1 MNSKEYLIE
10 MHRDYLTKNEISEYK
25 KLMQKKYRLEK
36 GIYIIEGKHLVEE
49 ALKAKIVQ
57 TIISTEKF
65 FDFDETLL
73 CYESEIK
80 KLSTTTNPQNIIA
93 ICRMTE
99 NKKIGN
105 NILFLNKIND
115 PGNLGTLIRTAK
127 AFGYDDIVIE
137 GVDIYNPKVLRSAQ
151 GATFSSNC
159 INIKDSVK
167 WLKDYKQ
174 KGYKIYGALLDK
186 NSKEFDKV
194 EKFEKNI
201 IILGN
206 EATGIEFQ
214 IEKLV
219 DDKIYIPIKYESL
232 NVAVAGGIILNYFKK
247 II

>member
-1 MNSKEYLIE
+1 MNNKEYLIE
-10 MHRDYLTKNEISEYK
+10 IHRDFLTKNEIIEYK

-49 ALKAKIVQ
+49 ALKAKIVE

-65 FDFDETLL
+65 FDFPDTLF
-73 CYESEIK
+73 CRESEIK
-80 KLSTTTNPQNIIA
+80 KLSTTTTPQNVIA
-93 ICRMTE
+93 ICKMI
-99 NKKIGN
+99 KPKDVGS

-127 AFGYDDIVIE
+127 AFGYNDIVVE
-137 GVDIYNPKVLRSAQ
+137 GVDLYNPKVLRSAQ

-159 INIKDSVK
+159 FNITDSVK
-167 WLKDYKQ
+167 WIKEYKE
-174 KGYKIYGALLDK
+174 KGYRIYGALLSKD
-186 NSKEFDKV
+186 SKEFDQV
-194 EKFEKNI
+194 EKSAKNV

-206 EATGIEFQ
+206 EATGIEFS

-219 DDKIYIPIKYESL
+219 DEKIYIPIKYESL